1 MAKSKRDLLAEIK
14 KLQADIL
21 VLEGKSAS
29 LTKEQIAEL
38 DKLQKKIVDR
48 AKTVK
53 QINVEQQKNR
63 DIITG
68 SIAEQ
73 EQGIKSIGASYKPI
87 QDLERQRV
95 KSLRDSGTQHKG
107 NIAALG
113 RMQSINE
120 QIANLS
126 ADDVVQRESLQ
137 AQFNEE
143 LNSLD
148 KRGKGIDEQINMMTQ
163 ANGIAQQYSNL
174 TEEQKEKLEQQRQVL
189 QGIQDTVGG
198 VLDTFSTL
206 TSGPLGFLGTALI
219 GAGFAMDKISAT
231 ARETGYFFNEMALS
245 ATAFGLVF
253 DEAQAVAK
261 GLSTELG
268 GVEQATF
275 GAQLNANLLAVNLNL
290 SGGETAKLIG
300 GFARLGD
307 GTAQAGAD
315 MAQLVHDASKAAGV
329 IPADVA
335 GDLAANTEK
344 FAEYGKDGG
353 KNMIQAAIAA
363 KKLGLEMS
371 SLTNVTDGLLDIENS
386 LTSELEL
393 GALLGK
399 NINFEQAR
407 RLAYEGEIGSA
418 VKSAIQQLGGVEEF
432 NKMDIYQKREAAKAL
447 GLSVEELQKMTS
459 NMDKLN
465 ADGSLQVSTFDRIG
479 QSLSAIAKGPLGS
492 FMKGV
497 GGAAVAMGQMGFD
510 VKSMASKVPVLGKLF
525 DKLPGKGAA
534 AGGAPSVA
542 KTPTVPKGGGGAIA
556 GKGSITQSMSKI
568 NMNAVLKGAAAL
580 VIVAAAVFVFG
591 KAVQEFMKVSWSAVG
606 MAVVSM
612 LALVAS
618 VALLGAIMMS
628 GVGAVAILAGAAAML
643 VIASSVLIL
652 GHALQAIGKG
662 FEMMGAG
669 IQTLVPN
676 LTAVGSSVLGLVA
689 MIVPIGLLSYAL
701 LGLSGSIMVLAGSL
715 AFLGVAGLAA
725 LPALMGLQM
734 IGGISATIGGLF
746 GGGDE
751 GGGDEEGV
759 VSEIQGLREDL
770 ANGKIAVY
778 LDGAKVSSGIRNV
791 VNGTSVNSYGL

>member
-1 MAKSKRDLLAEIK
+1 
-14 KLQADIL
+14 
-21 VLEGKSAS
+21 
-29 LTKEQIAEL
+29 
-38 DKLQKKIVDR
+38 
-48 AKTVK
+48 
-53 QINVEQQKNR
+53 
-63 DIITG
+63 
-68 SIAEQ
+68 
-73 EQGIKSIGASYKPI
+73 
-87 QDLERQRV
+87 
-95 KSLRDSGTQHKG
+95 
-107 NIAALG
+107 
-113 RMQSINE
+113 
-120 QIANLS
+120 
-126 ADDVVQRESLQ
+126 
-137 AQFNEE
+137 
-143 LNSLD
+143 
-148 KRGKGIDEQINMMTQ
+148 
-163 ANGIAQQYSNL
+163 
-174 TEEQKEKLEQQRQVL
+174 
-189 QGIQDTVGG
+189 
-198 VLDTFSTL
+198 
-206 TSGPLGFLGTALI
+206 
-219 GAGFAMDKISAT
+219 MDKISAT

-447 GLSVEELQKMTS
+447 GLSVEELQKMTT

-465 ADGSLQVSTFDRIG
+465 ADGTLQQSTFDRIG

-492 FMKGV
+492 FMKGL
-497 GGAAVAMGQMGFD
+497 GSAAVAAGQMGFN
-510 VKSMASKVPVLGKLF
+510 VAGTAKQLKNKVFEKVGGLF
-525 DKLPGKGAA
+525 GGGATAPGKT
-534 AGGAPSVA
+534 PSLA
-542 KTPTVPKGGGGAIA
+542 KTPTVPKGGGDAIG

-568 NMNAVLKGAAAL
+568 NMGAVLKGAAAL
-580 VIVAAAVFVFG
+580 LVVAAAVFVFG

-612 LALVAS
+612 LALVGS
-618 VALLGAIMMS
+618 VALLGAIMSS

-643 VIASSVLIL
+643 IVAGAMFVL
-652 GHALQAIGKG
+652 GKAIQEISK
-662 FEMMGAG
+662 GAG
-669 IQTLVPN
+669 TDFATLGVSLLAFGLAVAPLGLLALPMMLAAGALTTMGIG
-676 LTAVGSSVLGLVA
+676 LTAFG
-689 MIVPIGLLSYAL
+689 IGLSMIPTEQLNTIKDTLTTVVPLTAGIVSLAA
-701 LGLSGSIMVLAGSL
+701 GIAALAGSL
-715 AFLGVAGLAA
+715 TLLGIAGIAA
-725 LPALMGLQM
+725 LPGLMALSMV
-734 IGGISATIGGLF
+734 GGISMGLGSLF
-746 GGGDE
+746 GGGEAE
-751 GGGDEEGV
+751 GGSEGDGV
-759 VSEIQGLREDL
+759 VGEIKGLRDDL
-770 ANGKIAVY
+770 ASGKIAVY